1 MKTVTLRNM
10 SIIPHWF
17 SNVYHLIKIHST
29 STTAVELGIYLH
41 LYSFKEVLQV
51 GIYSTLKLCG
61 EKVWFISRIRIKR
74 VVNIENLTFKEGWN
88 YSSLIF
94 NSFLFNEVYFKYMYI
109 VKLVCIE
116 RLVVSIFDMIHYSTR
131 DKRDKT

>member
-10 SIIPHWF
+10 SIIPYWF

-29 STTAVELGIYLH
+29 STTAVELDIYLH

-74 VVNIENLTFKEGWN
+74 VKEGWN

-94 NSFLFNEVYFKYMYI
+94 HFLYI